1 LEAIMR
7 FGNLKI
13 GRRMAL
19 VVVLSIIGTL
29 LVGVVDAWRTRDMLL
44 EDRKVKTQHV
54 VEIAHGII
62 ASYHKLAGTMGEAAA
77 QKAALAE
84 LATLRYGGQ
93 EYFWVNDMTPR
104 MVMHPMKPE
113 LNGKELGGMTDPN
126 GKHLFV
132 EFVETVKSSGAG
144 FVDYM
149 WPKPGS
155 EAPVAKISYVQGFE
169 PWGWVVGS
177 GIYLD
182 DVDAIFWRVVM
193 VQGGI
198 LLGIVALVGLSSAV
212 IARSITGPL
221 ANATANMVRLAEGDK
236 SIAVDN
242 TDLKSEIG
250 DLARALA
257 VFKQNALEMD
267 RLSAE
272 RADQEKRAAAD
283 RRQAMLTLA
292 DSFEQTVRGVVSQV
306 SAASTEMRASAET
319 MAHTTQDTSARAGAM
334 SGAADVAFNNTQSV
348 ASATEELSAS
358 IREISQQVAS
368 SASIANQ
375 AVLEAQRTDTTVT
388 ALADAS
394 QRIGEVVKMINEIAS
409 QTNLLALN
417 ATIEAARA
425 GEAGKGFAVVASE
438 VKNLAN
444 QTAKATED
452 ISAQIAGMQTA
463 TGEAVGAIKAIA
475 DTIGRIDQI
484 AATIAAAV
492 EEQGAATQEIARSVQ
507 QAAGGAREVSD
518 NVTAVSRSVEE
529 TGRMAG
535 GLLESASEL
544 SQQAELMNREVGN
557 FLSRVRAG

>member
-1 LEAIMR
+1 MR

-13 GRRMAL
+13 GLRLGL

-54 VEIAHGII
+54 VEVAHGII
-62 ASYHKLAGTMGEAAA
+62 ASYHKLAAAIGEAEA

-93 EYFWVNDMTPR
+93 EYFWVNDMTPT

-113 LNGKELGGMTDPN
+113 LIGKDLGGMADPN

-132 EFVETVKSSGAG
+132 EFVETVKRSGAG

-155 EAPVAKISYVQGFE
+155 EAPVAKISYVQGFA

-182 DVDAIFWRVVM
+182 DVDAIFWRIVM

-198 LLGIVALVGLSSAV
+198 LFGIVALVGLASML
-212 IARSITGPL
+212 IARSITRPL
-221 ANATANMVRLAEGDK
+221 ASATANMVRLAEGDK

-242 TDLKSEIG
+242 IDLKSEIG
-250 DLARALA
+250 ALARALA

-267 RLSAE
+267 RLAAE
-272 RADQEKRAAAD
+272 RAEQDKRAAAD
-283 RRQAMLTLA
+283 KRQAMLMLA

-319 MAHTTQDTSARAGAM
+319 MAHTTQDTTARASAM
-334 SGAADVAFNNTQSV
+334 SGAADIAFNNTQSV
-348 ASATEELSAS
+348 AAATEELSAS
-358 IREISQQVAS
+358 IREISQQVAN
-368 SASIANQ
+368 SAGIANH
-375 AVLEAQRTDTTVT
+375 AVQEAKRTDATVT
-388 ALADAS
+388 TLADAS

-463 TGEAVGAIKAIA
+463 TGEAVGAIKAITE
-475 DTIGRIDQI
+475 TIGRIDQI
-484 AATIAAAV
+484 AATISAAV

-507 QAAGGAREVSD
+507 QAAGGARDVSD

-535 GLLESASEL
+535 GLLDSASEL
-544 SQQAELMNREVGN
+544 SQQAEVMNREVGN
-557 FLSRVRAG
+557 FLARVRAG